1 MADRFHQLILF
12 EDKTFSG
19 SHKHIFRSIADLSSF
34 GGTSSF
40 FVSSGCWKL
49 FRKSQFQDAYGSV
62 FAPRVGGYGW
72 VGDYQVDND
81 SVSAVRMGRGE
92 VIGHLCG
99 NVEFSAGERHHDKP
113 RTRTLPDRK
122 PGAERVRA
130 GSRHIRRDD

>member
-81 SVSAVRMGRGE
+81 SVSAVRLAGDEPRQ
-92 VIGHLCG
+92 VPHLVLFRNLSFKG
-99 NVEFSAGERHHDKP
+99 DHKHLFGQFHDA
-113 RTRTLPDRK
+113 L
-122 PGAERVRA
+122 
-130 GSRHIRRDD
+130 SR